1 MHILVPVKRVVD
13 YNVKVRAKRDG
24 SGVET
29 TGVKMS
35 LNPFDEV
42 ALVQAVRLKALGVAA
57 KVTVVTCGAP
67 IAQDV
72 LRTALA
78 MGADAAV
85 LIETADAL
93 EPLGV
98 ARLLQAL
105 VVREQISLVLCGKQ
119 AIDDDL
125 GATGLMGVGVVLC
138 ADDAA
143 LATPNAE
150 TLARQL
156 ADVAAPYQWVLA
168 NHNLLARAAL
178 PRAAALCGAAYLCD
192 VVRTAPD
199 ALERAAYAGAVL
211 TRLKPAAATATFLTV
226 RASAYLAAAAAS
238 TPAAIKAVA
247 AVAPD
252 TRTRLVSRAS
262 APSSRPDLGR
272 ARIVVAGGRGVGS
285 AENMARVE
293 QLADHLGAAVGA
305 SRAAVDAGYAS
316 NAVQIGQTGKTIA
329 PDIYISLGISG
340 AIQHLAGIKDAKCI
354 VAVNKDADAP
364 IFQFAD
370 FGVVGDL
377 FDALPALQSG
387 LPAAASA

>member
-1 MHILVPVKRVVD
+1 MNALVLAAHDGQQLDNATASVVTAAQQLVAPNGGQVHVLVLGQHTAAVAAQAALLAGVRVV
-13 YNVKVRAKRDG
+13 
-24 SGVET
+24 
-29 TGVKMS
+29 
-35 LNPFDEV
+35 LH
-42 ALVQAVRLKALGVAA
+42 
-57 KVTVVTCGAP
+57 
-67 IAQDV
+67 
-72 LRTALA
+72 
-78 MGADAAV
+78 
-85 LIETADAL
+85 
-93 EPLGV
+93 
-98 ARLLQAL
+98 
-105 VVREQISLVLCGKQ
+105 
-119 AIDDDL
+119 
-125 GATGLMGVGVVLC
+125 

-143 LATPNAE
+143 LAAPNAE

-156 ADVAAPYQWVLA
+156 ADVAAPYGWVLA
-168 NHNLLARAAL
+168 SHNLLARAAL
-178 PRAAALCGAAYLCD
+178 PRAAALRGAAYLSD

-211 TRLKPAAATATFLTV
+211 TRLRPAASAATFLTV
-226 RASAYLAAAAAS
+226 RASGYLPAGVAA
-238 TPAAIKAVA
+238 TPAEVKAVA

-252 TRTRLVSRAS
+252 TRTRLVARAG
-262 APSSRPDLGR
+262 ALSSRPDLGR

-285 AENMARVE
+285 AGNMAKVE

-329 PDIYISLGISG
+329 PEIYIALGISG

-377 FDALPALQSG
+377 FEALPALHSG
-387 LPAAASA
+387 LPAAASV

>member
-1 MHILVPVKRVVD
+1 M
-13 YNVKVRAKRDG
+13 N
-24 SGVET
+24 
-29 TGVKMS
+29 
-35 LNPFDEV
+35 
-42 ALVQAVRLKALGVAA
+42 ALVIAAHDGQQLDTATASVVTAACQLAAPGGGQVHVLVMGHLTEAVAA
-57 KVTVVTCGAP
+57 
-67 IAQDV
+67 Q
-72 LRTALA
+72 
-78 MGADAAV
+78 AA
-85 LIETADAL
+85 A
-93 EPLGV
+93 
-98 ARLLQAL
+98 
-105 VVREQISLVLCGKQ
+105 
-119 AIDDDL
+119 
-125 GATGLMGVGVVLC
+125 LMGVSVVLC

-156 ADVAAPYQWVLA
+156 ADMAAPYPWVLA
-168 NHNLLARAAL
+168 SHNLLARAAL
-178 PRAAALCGAAYLCD
+178 PRAAALRGAAYLSD

-211 TRLKPAAATATFLTV
+211 TRLQPAAETATFMTV
-226 RASAYLAAAAAS
+226 RTSAYPAAAAAS
-238 TPAAIKAVA
+238 TPAAVKAVT

-252 TRTRLVSRAS
+252 TRTRLVARAG

-329 PDIYISLGISG
+329 PDIYIALGISG

-377 FDALPALQSG
+377 FDALPALQAG
-387 LPAAASA
+387 LPAAASV